1 MDNALEQKV
10 WILDGPAWGWARW
23 SLWVSSCSGSSVV
36 RGFQEWLRTVG
47 VVMLGEW
54 EGERWSPYSL
64 QLPEQGAWGRR
75 CSSLLVVTEWLEA
88 EPGRFR
94 PVIRKRSFSERLF
107 GKRAGGGEVVD
118 APYLSMCE
126 ASE

>member
-1 MDNALEQKV
+1 MEN
-10 WILDGPAWGWARW
+10 GR
-23 SLWVSSCSGSSVV
+23 V
-36 RGFQEWLRTVG
+36 RGGLLTLYSFLSRG
-47 VVMLGEW
+47 RGE
-54 EGERWSPYSL
+54 G
-64 QLPEQGAWGRR
+64 GARLFWF
-75 CSSLLVVTEWLEA
+75 LVTEWLEA